1 MSLTV
6 VWLPLAA
13 AMIIVHFFRI
23 LMRHR
28 INHSSISFIKILSL
42 ALIIILISFV
52 LNYKE
57 RILSFDYHL
66 YSYVLPFIII
76 LSSLLTLA
84 TNFKDNE
91 LLYLQKVL
99 LGIFFINIVI
109 SLSQFFL
116 LLFNFI
122 TVDFFYRNIRYT
134 VIGFLMDGRLLIR
147 IPGIF
152 ESGATNAFFTAS
164 ICFSILSHFAFRI
177 KKKKIFKTNV
187 FFRYFCTYFYFKQK
201 VYSFFFNYNIYI
213 LYFIEFQSNKK
224 ILHLSNY
231 WRSSYRIVTLYI
243 ICIL

>member
-1 MSLTV
+1 
-6 VWLPLAA
+6 
-13 AMIIVHFFRI
+13 
-23 LMRHR
+23 MRHR

-177 KKKKIFKTNV
+177 KKKNF
-187 FFRYFCTYFYFKQK
+187 
-201 VYSFFFNYNIYI
+201 
-213 LYFIEFQSNKK
+213 
-224 ILHLSNY
+224 
-231 WRSSYRIVTLYI
+231 
-243 ICIL
+243 